1 MIDDSIFILYY
12 IHSYT
17 IIESLDK
24 SMAAKISPLPMF
36 SELQAM
42 LRWPDDPVGPG
53 LPRNYLTLRSEFP
66 NHLSLF
72 LHDSMAISGTDL
84 LEVPTI

>member
-24 SMAAKISPLPMF
+24 SMAAKTSPFPIF

-42 LRWPDDPVGPG
+42 LRWPDAPVSPG
-53 LPRNYLTLRSEFP
+53 LPRNYFMIQWPFQEPIYWRYLPYKSYITP
-66 NHLSLF
+66 
-72 LHDSMAISGTDL
+72 M
-84 LEVPTI
+84 